1 MRYGVLILIL
11 VTPTALAESYL
22 VNPSFEDVD
31 AGGEPQRW
39 DRFVMP
45 MDGAFARLD
54 SGAAEGDYCAM
65 IHIPTEYAKEPVNN
79 WSQNI
84 IHELG
89 GKEIYVSGSIKT
101 REATEAAFLLQC
113 WHRNPNRLLAAVTT
127 STEYPTYGTKDWSR
141 VEANLTV
148 PAGTDFLVVR
158 CLLKGRG
165 TAWFDDVRVD
175 DRPYGAPVDLSVM
188 EPVDGDQESKDAL
201 PDAMAIIEPVL
212 DANEA
217 LRESLKAITATN
229 RALLRQID
237 SLQSELRALKRE
249 ISGAKQPIQLNTI
262 EPLPDPAQPNGA
274 EQGSG
279 AEQGNAP

>member
-1 MRYGVLILIL
+1 
-11 VTPTALAESYL
+11 
-22 VNPSFEDVD
+22 
-31 AGGEPQRW
+31 
-39 DRFVMP
+39 
-45 MDGAFARLD
+45 
-54 SGAAEGDYCAM
+54 
-65 IHIPTEYAKEPVNN
+65 
-79 WSQNI
+79 
-84 IHELG
+84 
-89 GKEIYVSGSIKT
+89 
-101 REATEAAFLLQC
+101 
-113 WHRNPNRLLAAVTT
+113 
-127 STEYPTYGTKDWSR
+127 
-141 VEANLTV
+141 LTV